1 MTWCCRAIPAVP
13 RQPLDAA
20 SFTNGGGKQEQ
31 QYRSAAAMRAQ
42 QHPSSR
48 PSSRRGSSGGAAVGG
63 GVPASITDPAAAA
76 RGKEAL
82 VRVKQQMALFEEL
95 GNLRPVSRG
104 A

>member
-31 QYRSAAAMRAQ
+31 QYCSAAAMRGQ

-48 PSSRRGSSGGAAVGG
+48 PSTGGAAVGG

-95 GNLRPVSRG
+95 GNLRPVSRE